1 MYKLFLICLLF
12 QLHVSAQDVF
22 DIARNGSAK
31 EMQKH
36 LKKHPEHL
44 ELQSENGF
52 TPLLLATYR
61 GRYEVAVAL
70 LDAGADATKCFKE
83 GSPIY
88 GVIFKA
94 DAQMLQLLIE
104 RGVNVNDTCQF
115 ETLGYPLHLAIN
127 LLRYEQI
134 EQLLTVGARLDIL
147 DPQGRTIPQLLRLY
161 NDEKLNQIIHKYE
174 K

>member
-1 MYKLFLICLLF
+1 MYKFGLFCLLF
-12 QLHVSAQDVF
+12 QLHISAQDVF
-22 DIARNGSAK
+22 DIARHGSAK

-44 ELQSENGF
+44 ELQSEDGF

-61 GRYEVAVAL
+61 GRYDVAVAL

-94 DAQMLQLLIE
+94 DAPMLQLLIE
-104 RGVNVNDTCQF
+104 HDVNVNDTCQF

-127 LLRYEQI
+127 LLRYQQI
-134 EQLLTVGARLDIL
+134 EQLLTAGARLDIL
-147 DPQGRTIPQLLRLY
+147 DPQGRTISQLLQLY
-161 NDEKLNQIIHKYE
+161 NDEKLNQLIHKYE

>member
-22 DIARNGSAK
+22 DIARNGSGK

-44 ELQSENGF
+44 ELQSESGF

-70 LDAGADATKCFKE
+70 LDAGADPSKCFKE

-94 DAQMLQLLIE
+94 DARMLQLLIE

-134 EQLLTVGARLDIL
+134 EQLLTAGARLDIL
-147 DPQGRTIPQLLRLY
+147 DPQGRTISQLMLFF
-161 NDEKLNQIIHKYE
+161 NDEKLNQLIQTYE

>member
-1 MYKLFLICLLF
+1 MYKFGLFCLLF

-22 DIARNGSAK
+22 DIARNGNAK
-31 EMQKH
+31 AMQKH

-61 GRYEVAVAL
+61 GRYDVAVVL

-88 GVIFKA
+88 SVIFKA
-94 DAQMLQLLIE
+94 DTQMLQLLIE

-134 EQLLTVGARLDIL
+134 EQLLTAGARVAIL
-147 DPQGRTIPQLLRLY
+147 DPQGRTILQLLQLY
-161 NDEKLNQIIHKYE
+161 NDEKLNQLIHKYE